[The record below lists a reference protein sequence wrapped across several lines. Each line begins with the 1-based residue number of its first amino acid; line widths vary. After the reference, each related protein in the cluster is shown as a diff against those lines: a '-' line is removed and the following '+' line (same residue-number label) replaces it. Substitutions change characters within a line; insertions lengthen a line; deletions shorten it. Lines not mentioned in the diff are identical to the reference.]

1 MSLVEFMP
9 LLAQIGIYAL
19 LAMSLNQI
27 SGMTGLLQLGHA
39 GFFAVG
45 AYAAGLVAIY
55 ATVPALGMGN
65 LLIGAGGAVGVALL
79 FALAIGLPCLRLR
92 GDYFAIATL
101 GFGEIVRLLLTNL
114 EFPGCA
120 MTGGES
126 FGGPTGIAFTEI
138 PGDLWPQ
145 FPDYSAQYAGPGLI
159 WLCVGLVYLLLRN
172 LKFSAFG
179 RALMCIREDEVA
191 ARAMGINVPGCK
203 TRAFLHSA
211 ALAGF
216 AGALFFHLQLR
227 VSPTNFSLLWSIT
240 FLLMVVLGGMGSFAG
255 ALCGAVLLG
264 FMPMLLRHVSVAGKP
279 LGEYNQL
286 LYAALLIVLIRLAP
300 NGLFGMHEWP
310 AWLRRPRYRRVAAVG
325 PQSVIGDR

>member
-1 MSLVEFMP
+1 MSLIEFIP
-9 LLAQIGIYAL
+9 LLAQIGIYAI

-45 AYAAGLVAIY
+45 AYTAGLVAIY
-55 ATVPALGMGN
+55 ATFPALGVGN
-65 LLIGAGGAVGVALL
+65 LVIGGFAAMLMAGL

-114 EFPGCA
+114 QFPGCA

-126 FGGPTGIAFTEI
+126 FGGPTGIAFTET

-145 FPDYSAQYAGPGLI
+145 YPDYSAQYAGPALI
-159 WLCVGLVYLLLRN
+159 WVCVGLVYVVLRN

-179 RALMCIREDEVA
+179 RALLCIREDEVA
-191 ARAMGINVPGCK
+191 ARTMGINVPGCK
-203 TRAFLHSA
+203 TRAFLCSA
-211 ALAGF
+211 VLAGF

-255 ALCGAVLLG
+255 SLCGAVLLG
-264 FMPMLLRHVSVAGKP
+264 FLPMLLRHVSVAGRP
-279 LGEYNQL
+279 LGEYNQI

-300 NGLFGMHEWP
+300 NGLFGLHEWP
-310 AWLRRPRYRRVAAVG
+310 RWLRRRRRRAE
-325 PQSVIGDR
+325 SREL